1 MPRERLSMRKIREV
15 LRLRWE
21 AGLSQREI
29 GSSCRLGRS
38 TVQDY
43 LLRAEAA
50 GLRWPLPERMNEEAL
65 EQLLFP
71 VPAASSQRRPEPE
84 WATIHQELRRKGV
97 TLALL
102 WQEYKAVHPDGY
114 QHSRFCQLYQQWA
127 SQLEPVLRQHYV
139 AGEKLLVDYCGQ
151 TVPIVDRRTGEV
163 REAQIFVAVLGA
175 GNYTFAEAT
184 WTQGLPDWIGS
195 HRRCFEFLRG
205 VPALITPDNIKS
217 GVTSPCFYDPDLN
230 RTYQK
235 LAEHYGTAVV
245 PARIRRPRDKA
256 KAEAG
261 VQGVERRLLA
271 RLRHRR
277 FFSLAE
283 LNEALRALLAEY
295 NRRPFQKLE
304 GCRESLF
311 LALDQPALK
320 PLPDRPYEYQQWKK
334 ARVGLDYH
342 VEVDRHYYSVPYQL
356 LRAQVE
362 VCLTAHTVEILHK
375 GTRVASHLR
384 SFVRGGH
391 TTVLEHMPRHHRE
404 YVDWSPARL
413 VRWAQQTGPATAQVV
428 EGILAS
434 RAHPVQGYRSGL
446 GVLRLGKSHGSARL
460 EAACVRA
467 LALNT
472 RSYKSIKSI
481 LKHGLENQPLPKT
494 ATPSPP
500 IRHAHIRGAHYYTR
514 DFAEATSLE
523 QEKDTYAASAD
534 AGQTAGTEA
543 RRDAARLSGTTAA
556 TRLPGLE
563 L

>member
-1 MPRERLSMRKIREV
+1 MPRERLSMRTIREI

-21 AGLSQREI
+21 AGLSHRAI
-29 GSSCRLGRS
+29 AVSCRKGQT
-38 TVQDY
+38 TVRDY
-43 LLRAEAA
+43 VLRAEAA
-50 GLRWPLPERMNEEAL
+50 GLSWPLPEGMDEEAL

-71 VPAASSQRRPEPE
+71 APAASSHRRPEPD

-102 WQEYKAVHPDGY
+102 WQEYKAAHPDGY

-139 AGEKLLVDYCGQ
+139 AGEKLLVDYAGQ
-151 TVPIVDRRTGEV
+151 TVPVVDRRTGEV

-175 GNYTFAEAT
+175 SNFTYVEAT
-184 WTQGLPDWIGS
+184 WSQRLPDWIGS
-195 HRRCFEFLRG
+195 HRRCFEFLGG

-217 GVTSPCFYDPDLN
+217 GVTSPCFYDPELN

-235 LAEHYGTAVV
+235 LTEHYNTAVL

-261 VQGVERRLLA
+261 VQGVERWLLA

-283 LNEALRALLAEY
+283 LNDALWELLAEY

-311 LALDQPALK
+311 LSLDRPALK
-320 PLPDRPYEYQQWKK
+320 PLPAQPYEYQEWKK
-334 ARVGLDYH
+334 ARVSIDYH

-356 LRAQVE
+356 LGAQVE

-391 TTVLEHMPRHHRE
+391 TTVLAHMPRHHRE
-404 YVDWSPARL
+404 YVDWSPERMI
-413 VRWAQQTGPATAQVV
+413 RWAQQTGPATAQVV
-428 EGILAS
+428 EQILVS
-434 RAHPVQGYRSGL
+434 RTHPVQGYRAGL
-446 GVLRLGKSHGSARL
+446 GVLRLGKHHGPARL
-460 EAACVRA
+460 EAACARA
-467 LALNT
+467 LAL
-472 RSYKSIKSI
+472 RALSYQSIKSI
-481 LKHGLENQPLPKT
+481 LKHGLENQPLPPTTT
-494 ATPSPP
+494 AHAP
-500 IRHAHIRGAHYYTR
+500 IRHAHIRGAHYY
-514 DFAEATSLE
+514 A
-523 QEKDTYAASAD
+523 QEDNVYAAPTD
-534 AGQTAGTEA
+534 AG
-543 RRDAARLSGTTAA
+543 
-556 TRLPGLE
+556 
-563 L
+563 

>member
-1 MPRERLSMRKIREV
+1 MPQERLSMRTIKEI

-21 AGLSQREI
+21 AGLSHRAI
-29 GSSCRLGRS
+29 AVSCRKGQT

-43 LLRAEAA
+43 LLRAKAA
-50 GLRWPLPERMNEEAL
+50 GLSWPLPEGMNEEEL
-65 EQLLFP
+65 ERLLFP
-71 VPAASSQRRPEPE
+71 PPAPSCHRRPEPE

-97 TLALL
+97 TLGLL

-114 QHSRFCQLYQQWA
+114 QHSRFCQRYQQWA
-127 SQLEPVLRQHYV
+127 GRLEPVLRQHYV
-139 AGEKLLVDYCGQ
+139 AGEKLLVDYAGQ
-151 TVPIVDRRTGEV
+151 TVPVVDRRTGEV

-175 GNYTFAEAT
+175 SNFTYVEAT

-195 HRRCFEFLRG
+195 HRRCFEFLGG
-205 VPALITPDNIKS
+205 VPALIIPDNIKS

-235 LAEHYGTAVV
+235 LAEHYGAAVL

-261 VQGVERRLLA
+261 VQGAERWILA

-277 FFSLAE
+277 FFSLGE
-283 LNEALRALLAEY
+283 LNQALRELLAEY

-320 PLPDRPYEYQQWKK
+320 PLPARPYEYQEWKK
-334 ARVGLDYH
+334 ARVSIDYH

-356 LRAQVE
+356 LGAQVE

-404 YVDWSPARL
+404 YVQWSPDRL
-413 VRWAQQTGPATAQVV
+413 IRWAQQTGPATAQVV
-428 EGILAS
+428 EQILAS
-434 RAHPVQGYRSGL
+434 RPHPVQGYRASL
-446 GVLRLGKSHGSARL
+446 GVLRLGKHHGPARL
-460 EAACVRA
+460 EAACARA
-467 LALNT
+467 LAL
-472 RSYKSIKSI
+472 RALSYQSIKSI
-481 LKHGLENQPLPKT
+481 LAHGLESQPLST
-494 ATPSPP
+494 ATAPQAP
-500 IRHAHIRGAHYYTR
+500 IRHAHIRGAHYY
-514 DFAEATSLE
+514 A
-523 QEKDTYAASAD
+523 QEDNVYAASTD

-543 RRDAARLSGTTAA
+543 RRDAPSLSGATADA
-556 TRLPGLE
+556 RLPGLE

>member
-1 MPRERLSMRKIREV
+1 MRTIKEI

-21 AGLSQREI
+21 AGLSYQAI
-29 GSSCRLGRS
+29 AVSCRKGQT
-38 TVQDY
+38 TVRDY

-50 GLRWPLPERMNEEAL
+50 GLSWPLPEGMDEEAL

-71 VPAASSQRRPEPE
+71 VPAASSHRRPEPD

-102 WQEYKAVHPDGY
+102 WQEYKAAHPDGY

-127 SQLEPVLRQHYV
+127 STLEPVLRQHYV
-139 AGEKLLVDYCGQ
+139 AGEKLLVDYAGQ
-151 TVPIVDRRTGEV
+151 TVPVVDRQTGEV

-175 GNYTFAEAT
+175 SNFTYVEAT

-195 HRRCFEFLRG
+195 HRRCFEFLGG

-217 GVTSPCFYDPDLN
+217 GVTSPCFYDPELN

-235 LAEHYGTAVV
+235 LAEHYNTAVL

-261 VQGVERRLLA
+261 VQGVERWLLA

-283 LNEALRALLAEY
+283 LNEALRELSGQY

-311 LALDQPALK
+311 LSLDRPALR
-320 PLPDRPYEYQQWKK
+320 PLPAHPYEYAQWKK
-334 ARVGLDYH
+334 ARVNIDYH
-342 VEVDRHYYSVPYQL
+342 VEVDRHWYSVPHALIRQ
-356 LRAQVE
+356 QVE
-362 VCLTAHTVEILHK
+362 VCLSAHTVEILHK
-375 GTRVASHLR
+375 GKRVASHLR
-384 SFVRGGH
+384 SFQQGRH

-404 YVDWSPARL
+404 YVQWSPERL
-413 VRWAQQTGPATAQVV
+413 IRWAQQTGSNTAQVV
-428 EGILAS
+428 EQILAA
-434 RAHPVQGYRSGL
+434 RAHPVQGYRACL
-446 GVLRLGKSHGSARL
+446 GILRLGKQHGAARL

-467 LALNT
+467 LALNAL
-472 RSYKSIKSI
+472 SYKSIDSI
-481 LKHGLENQPLPKT
+481 LKHGLENQPLPPRPI
-494 ATPSPP
+494 AHPP
-500 IRHAHIRGAHYYTR
+500 IRHAHIRGAHYYAR
-514 DFAEATSLE
+514 E
-523 QEKDTYAASAD
+523 DTVYAAPTD
-534 AGQTAGTEA
+534 AGQTAGAEA
-543 RRDAARLSGTTAA
+543 RRDAASLSGATTDA
-556 TRLPGLE
+556 RLPGLE